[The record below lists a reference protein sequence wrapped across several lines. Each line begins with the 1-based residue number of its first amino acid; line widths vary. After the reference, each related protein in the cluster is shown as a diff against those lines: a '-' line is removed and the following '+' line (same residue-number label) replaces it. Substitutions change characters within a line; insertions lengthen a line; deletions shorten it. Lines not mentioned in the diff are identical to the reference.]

1 MNSYDI
7 DFEREES
14 DMNAKK
20 VGNNSGGV
28 ATEIKALCGVLLL
41 GVGGGLV
48 GEVLKSVEERV
59 ECESSVRMRMGVVD
73 GEALVGVGD
82 EMLGGVY
89 IDCEL
94 VRDRRW

>member
-7 DFEREES
+7 DFEREEN

-41 GVGGGLV
+41 GLGGGLV
-48 GEVLKSVEERV
+48 GEVLKGVEERV